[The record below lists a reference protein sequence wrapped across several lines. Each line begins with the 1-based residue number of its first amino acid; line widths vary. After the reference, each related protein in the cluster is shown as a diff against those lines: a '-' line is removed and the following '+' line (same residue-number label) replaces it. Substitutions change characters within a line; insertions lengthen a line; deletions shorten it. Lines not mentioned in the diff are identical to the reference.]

1 MVRRRRLL
9 VNALSAHFLMVLMF
23 SIVLLTSLSS
33 GVALAATDRP
43 RLQVASYT
51 VVPKIASA
59 GKPFELTITIENV
72 GDRDAHDIDVTL
84 ANVEGQPTLQ
94 FFSPL
99 DRGSYFFIDKLV
111 EGKSK
116 DETIRMTTND
126 KIESGSYNLV
136 LNFAYESSGGTA
148 YQNTEI
154 IGVTVLRE
162 PIIKIEGLKYP
173 TRIEPPKTDAEADQP
188 KVAGNIVNASDFV
201 VNAVSVSLAGDLKV
215 KESNYYIGNLEG
227 GGFDTYETEI
237 EDLKPGTYKE
247 KLTVTYRN
255 DFGEE
260 KKVAREFTVKIKGE
274 AVEQAKPEGFWATIV
289 NFFKALFGLGT

>member
-1 MVRRRRLL
+1 VRRKRHL
-9 VNALSAHFLMVLMF
+9 VNAHLAHYLVIVVF
-23 SIVLLTSLSS
+23 SMILLISLPS
-33 GVALAATDRP
+33 GVALAGTDRP

-51 VVPKIASA
+51 VAPKIASA

-173 TRIEPPKTDAEADQP
+173 TRIEPPKTDAETDQP
-188 KVAGNIVNASDFV
+188 KIAGNIVNASDFV
-201 VNAVSVSLAGDLKV
+201 VNAVSVSLTGGLKV

-227 GGFDTYETEI
+227 GGFDTFEAEI
-237 EDLKPGTYKE
+237 EDLKPGKYRE

-260 KKVAREFTVKIKGE
+260 NKVTKDFTVRIKGE
-274 AVEQAKPEGFWATIV
+274 AVEEVKPKGFWATIV